1 MGYFPFFADISGARC
16 LVVGGGKVALRKV
29 KKLLP
34 FGVKIRVVAPEICE
48 EIIQLKTEVCLR
60 KFERS
65 DLDNADFVISAT
77 NDENVSRE
85 IYELCQQLRIPVNT
99 VDDQNRCSFIF
110 PALATC
116 GDAVVGISTGGKSP
130 LYASFLRKYI
140 EDNIDEKMIR
150 CGEIIGKIRPYVKE
164 RFSGEQNR
172 KCVMESVMDFC
183 LHSDNLPSEQE
194 IYEMIDRIKEENENQ
209 NRNP

>member
-77 NDENVSRE
+77 NDENVSKE
-85 IYELCQQLRIPVNT
+85 IYELCRQLRIPVNT

-164 RFSGEQNR
+164 RFDGEKKR
-172 KCVMESVMDFC
+172 KYVMDSVVDFC
-183 LHSDNLPSEQE
+183 MNNDDLPSEHE
-194 IYEMIDRIKEENENQ
+194 IYEMIDRIKENENQ
-209 NRNP
+209 NRNS